1 MKHNEG
7 FLRGQRHFLR
17 GEYGR
22 SILGFGLALESGM
35 DPAKVHLPLGLA
47 YLKNSNFA
55 EAITEFS
62 LALEDDPTNDNVLFL
77 RGMARCNRG
86 EMAGAVDDFTT
97 ALHFNPRRAMALVG
111 RSLAYRSLH
120 RDEAAKLDMQ
130 AALDIGGVEVELF
143 IREYCLAPP
152 LQSLAM
158 ALFDVHKLPWG
169 HERGGGSALTH

>member
-35 DPAKVHLPLGLA
+35 DPDKVHLPLGLA

-55 EAITEFS
+55 EAITEFTS
-62 LALEDDPTNDNVLFL
+62 ALEHDPVNDHLLFL
-77 RGMARCNRG
+77 RGMARFNRG
-86 EMAGAVDDFTT
+86 DTAGAMEDFTT
-97 ALHFNPRRAMALVG
+97 ALRYNPRRSMALVA
-111 RSLAYRSLH
+111 RSLANRDLH
-120 RDEAAKLDMQ
+120 REEAAELDMQ
-130 AALDIGGVEVELF
+130 AALDIGGVEAELF

-152 LQSLAM
+152 LHSLAM
-158 ALFDVHKLPWG
+158 SLFDVYKVSWG
-169 HERGGGSALTH
+169 RERDSGSSMTH

>member
-17 GEYGR
+17 GEYGQ

-35 DPAKVHLPLGLA
+35 DPDKVHLPLGLA

-55 EAITEFS
+55 EAITEFT
-62 LALEDDPTNDNVLFL
+62 LALDHDPTTDHVLFL
-77 RGMARCNRG
+77 RGIARCNRG
-86 EMAGAVDDFTT
+86 DMAGAVDDFTT
-97 ALHFNPRRAMALVG
+97 ALHFNPRRAEALVG
-111 RSLAYRSLH
+111 RSLANRSLH
-120 RDEAAKLDMQ
+120 RDEAAKLDLQ

-143 IREYCLAPP
+143 IREYCLAPQ
-152 LQSLAM
+152 LQNLAM
-158 ALFDVHKLPWG
+158 LLFDVHRLPWG

>member
-35 DPAKVHLPLGLA
+35 DPAKVRLPLGLA
-47 YLKNSNFA
+47 YLKNSNFT
-55 EAITEFS
+55 EAITELT
-62 LALEDDPTNDNVLFL
+62 LALEHDPTNDHVLFL

-86 EMAGAVDDFTT
+86 DMVGAVEDFTM

-143 IREYCLAPP
+143 IREYCLTPP

-169 HERGGGSALTH
+169 HERGSGSVLTH

>member
-7 FLRGQRHFLR
+7 FLRGQRSFLR
-17 GEYGR
+17 GEYAR
-22 SILGFGLALESGM
+22 SIMGFGLALESGM

-62 LALEDDPTNDNVLFL
+62 LALEDDPTKDNVLFL

-86 EMAGAVDDFTT
+86 DMVGAVEDFTT

-111 RSLAYRSLH
+111 RSLANRSLH

-143 IREYCLAPP
+143 IREYCLTPP

-158 ALFDVHKLPWG
+158 ALFDVHKMPWG